1 MERKKTS
8 LHARPIDRRILGQVG
23 CKSDLTSHP
32 PIHQPTHPSNI
43 PHRACFLPW
52 LFSLKR
58 AMTWLFLLFVTLSTC
73 SCSTA
78 FVNLTSPSY
87 IVVPAA
93 LSPSSFVGDA
103 IASQETKRDDE
114 GGAYTISNQPETAQG
129 GEVSTDRQ
137 SGGDDESGDSEVEVV
152 PPRWN
157 AQLDAFN
164 FLFLLEHGA
173 RERESIYSKARF
185 LGWCQ
190 NKKKAEDRWKAHS
203 RKKSA
208 S

>member
-1 MERKKTS
+1 
-8 LHARPIDRRILGQVG
+8 
-23 CKSDLTSHP
+23 
-32 PIHQPTHPSNI
+32 
-43 PHRACFLPW
+43 
-52 LFSLKR
+52 
-58 AMTWLFLLFVTLSTC
+58 MTWLFLLFVTLSTC

-152 PPRWN
+152 PPRWS
-157 AQLDAFN
+157 AQLGAYN

-190 NKKKAEDRWKAHS
+190 NKKEAEDRWKAQF
-203 RKKSA
+203 RKNPQVEGQPERGGSSGRELHKVVAWRQLSQETEA
-208 S
+208 EEAVRGGSEAGQLSDGTVA